1 MNGARRG
8 TASPEIFL
16 DRGRPSLRFPY
27 GRVPHGSDAVV
38 RVHHSAGVREI
49 GRLRPGSAG
58 FFSAE
63 LTGVPVLDGFEV
75 TVGDDT
81 VFELYPTDMLV
92 FVDGREVDDP
102 RGRPAT
108 VLREKGSGIVPDGTE
123 VKSVSRWGMM
133 ELVSVV
139 PARPAPEPVPEPEPE
154 PIPEAVEETVIEE
167 GPEPECEPEPEPVP
181 EAPNAA
187 RMLGGEP
194 GSFVGGSPMFMMREC
209 GSIRRFVVTIPRY
222 VPLDGAHAEVRLL
235 CDDRILPAGLDD
247 AWFLSGAEVDIA
259 SCGIRHCDAFTL
271 EVDGRRVYRS
281 PGGNIMFFSESGMQ
295 LTTPRGRVT
304 AVHPARV
311 QLGLSGGAKV
321 RVISSDT
328 QGEWVFERMEL
339 GAKGKVFIKPSV

>member
-1 MNGARRG
+1 MNPRRG
-8 TASPEIFL
+8 TPSPEIFL
-16 DRGRPSLRFPY
+16 DKGRPALRFPY
-27 GRVPHGSDAVV
+27 GRIPHGTDAVV
-38 RVHHSAGVREI
+38 RVRHSAGVREM
-49 GRLRPGSAG
+49 GRLRPGSVG

-75 TVGDDT
+75 TVGDEK

-92 FVDGREVDDP
+92 FVDGREVEDP
-102 RGRPAT
+102 RGRPAV
-108 VLREKGSGIVPDGTE
+108 VLRERGSGIVPDGTE
-123 VKSVSRWGMM
+123 AGSVTRWGMM

-139 PARPAPEPVPEPEPE
+139 PARPAPEPAAEPDLAE
-154 PIPEAVEETVIEE
+154 PIPEAVEESVPEE
-167 GPEPECEPEPEPVP
+167 EPESECEPEPEPVA

-194 GSFVGGSPMFMMREC
+194 GSFVGGSPMFVMREY
-209 GSIRRFVVTIPRY
+209 GAIRRFVVTIPRY
-222 VPLDGAHAEVRLL
+222 VPLDGTHAEVRLL

-247 AWFLSGAEVDIA
+247 AWFLSGAELDIA

-304 AVHPARV
+304 AVHPAGV